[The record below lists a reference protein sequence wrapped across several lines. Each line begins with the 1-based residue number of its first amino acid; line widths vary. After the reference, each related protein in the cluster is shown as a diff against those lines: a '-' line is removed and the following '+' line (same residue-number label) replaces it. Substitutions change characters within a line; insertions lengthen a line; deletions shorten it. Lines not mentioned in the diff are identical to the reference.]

1 MSALTNTEKIEMVK
15 RMVPE
20 TVESIS
26 FVKIDLDITDLS
38 IADILRNIDK
48 TFPKNS
54 RDRNMIAS
62 SRMVVAVLCK
72 STLLRPL
79 DGLILIISDNGARI
93 QIESKNYIV
102 VSVSEDTISDKNKIM
117 DMLDRFTTYLIHNY
131 GEKVESFKDFYMKYI
146 FDDYELD
153 DMD

>member
-1 MSALTNTEKIEMVK
+1 MVK

-62 SRMVVAVLCK
+62 ARMVVAVLCK

>member
-62 SRMVVAVLCK
+62 ARMVVAVLFK

>member
-79 DGLILIISDNGARI
+79 DGLILIISDNAAKI

-102 VSVSEDTISDKNKIM
+102 MSVSEDTISDKNKIM

>member
-1 MSALTNTEKIEMVK
+1 MSALKNTEKIEMVK

-62 SRMVVAVLCK
+62 ARMVVAVLCK

>member
-62 SRMVVAVLCK
+62 ARMVVAVLCK

-93 QIESKNYIV
+93 RIESKNYIV

>member
-62 SRMVVAVLCK
+62 ARMVVAVLCK

>member
-1 MSALTNTEKIEMVK
+1 
-15 RMVPE
+15 
-20 TVESIS
+20 
-26 FVKIDLDITDLS
+26 
-38 IADILRNIDK
+38 
-48 TFPKNS
+48 
-54 RDRNMIAS
+54 MIAS
-62 SRMVVAVLCK
+62 ARMVVAVLCK

>member
-15 RMVPE
+15 RRVPE

-62 SRMVVAVLCK
+62 ARMVVAVLCK